1 MFDSLVEYSGLSSKT
16 LVFYFYVIT
25 LSIKYFLKSSLY
37 SYVSSSWSTDS
48 GCFSDLFVRKGLSE
62 WSMERPRYIFS
73 VFMILGL
80 AWSVLCDKSLDSCYP
95 LESCILLSRL
105 VVETEASAVLPDALC
120 DFNGV
125 NLPCLL
131 AGIIGSNIFLSILFF
146 GYFIAC
152 RLLYRFSCFYWI
164 SMSRPYNFLS
174 DVDCVL

>member
-1 MFDSLVEYSGLSSKT
+1 MFDSLVECCDVSSKT
-16 LVFYFYVIT
+16 LLSYFCVLT

-62 WSMERPRYIFS
+62 WSMERPRCIFS

-95 LESCILLSRL
+95 LESYILLSRL
-105 VVETEASAVLPDALC
+105 VVETETSAVLSDALC
-120 DFNGV
+120 NFNGV

-131 AGIIGSNIFLSILFF
+131 AGIIGSYTFLSVLFF
-146 GYFIAC
+146 DYFIAC
-152 RLLYRFSCFYWI
+152 RLLYLFSCFYWI
-164 SMSRPYNFLS
+164 SMSRPYNFSS
-174 DVDCVL
+174 DVECIL